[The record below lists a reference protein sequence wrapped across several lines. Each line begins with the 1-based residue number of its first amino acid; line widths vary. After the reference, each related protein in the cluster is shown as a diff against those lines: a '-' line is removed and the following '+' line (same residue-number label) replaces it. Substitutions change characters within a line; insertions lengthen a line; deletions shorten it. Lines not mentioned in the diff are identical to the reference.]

1 LADNGENIE
10 VSTGQPPAGKTTE
23 KPVSEKSEKA
33 NDQSAEDFFKSML
46 GDLPLPNTLEKYS
59 SSNTI
64 ITLSAISPF
73 EVNNPDLT
81 YRLTGTGSSIILQS
95 GGGAGPRKALTAY
108 ETSDNQIEYFID
120 NVNIQTIIMPTTRT
134 RTSNATMIDFEV
146 TEPYSMGLFY
156 QTLQV
161 AVKDANGDDSAY
173 NRAPFLL
180 SIKFVGYDDD
190 GKVIPTGEVRHFPIK
205 LINSS
210 LRVDQGGSHY
220 AIQAVA
226 WNETALTDEI
236 QTVKTDVVLNGDN
249 MLTLLQTGA
258 QSLST
263 VLNER
268 LLDQK
273 DKKQIKTPDQYVFLF
288 PKELASI
295 SALSSEDGAPVSED
309 EYMQKL
315 YESISGSEDKVPENF
330 DEFRSKILA
339 LSAGKKQTSTEAL
352 VKKQAESIGNANDI
366 GKAKITGSF
375 IDQGDVPFGLSKFTY
390 DKDKQVYRSDKLSIS
405 NAFKT
410 FTFAK
415 GTSIERI
422 IEELVLVSDYGKA
435 IADFTKEKS
444 DGEIPW
450 FRIDS
455 QVFINEDKEA
465 ATATGEHPKLYVY
478 RVYPY
483 YVDASIFKAPNAPA
497 VGLAA
502 REKRAVKE
510 YNYIYTG
517 LNKDIL
523 NFKIKLDNAYYKSLS
538 SDIGEGS
545 AAEKL
550 NAVDSAKSNE
560 SVKVTTA
567 EGVAGASAENG
578 TSQSKQND
586 AKDSGSSGGGRGTN
600 TTAVRIARDFHEAVV
615 NSNVDLITIEMEIIG
630 DPFFMADSGQGNYS
644 ALPNPLFKKS
654 LTIDNTPSHEQNEV
668 YMKLNFRT
676 PIDYNDSDDGL
687 MKYPGQTQPV
697 DSFSG
702 LYRIFTIDN
711 SINAGQFKQTLKA
724 IRILNQKDKSAPN
737 TENIIKAGGTSNSQ
751 NNEGSSFVGPPSRKG
766 AQ

>member
-1 LADNGENIE
+1 MADNGGNIE
-10 VSTGQPPAGKTTE
+10 VSTGTPPVEETTE
-23 KPVSEKSEKA
+23 KPTNESSGKDNS
-33 NDQSAEDFFKSML
+33 QTAEDFFKAML
-46 GDLPLPNTLEKYS
+46 GDLPLPNTLEKFS

-64 ITLSAISPF
+64 VTLSALSPF

-81 YRLTGTGSSIILQS
+81 YRIAGSGSSIVLQS
-95 GGGAGPRKALTAY
+95 GGGAGPKKALTAY
-108 ETSDNQIEYFID
+108 ETAEKQVEYFID
-120 NVNIQTIIMPTTRT
+120 NIEIRTIIMPTGRT
-134 RTSNATMIDFEV
+134 RTTNATTITFEV

-161 AVKDANGDDSAY
+161 AVKQANGDDSAY

-210 LRVDQGGSHY
+210 LTVDQGGSHY
-220 AIQAVA
+220 AVRAVA
-226 WNETALTDEI
+226 WNETALTDEV
-236 QTVKTDVVLNGDN
+236 QTVKTDTVLTGDN

-273 DKKQIKTPDQYVFLF
+273 DKKQIKSPDQYVFLF

-295 SALSSEDGAPVSED
+295 SALNAEAGAPVSED

-315 YESISGSEDKVPENF
+315 YESVSGAEDKVPENF
-330 DEFRSKILA
+330 DEFRNKILA
-339 LSAGKKQTSTEAL
+339 LTAGKKQTATEEA
-352 VKKQAESIGNANDI
+352 VKKQSESVDNANNI
-366 GKAKITGSF
+366 GRAKITGSF

-390 DKDKQVYRSDKLSIS
+390 DKDKKVYRSDKLSIS
-405 NAFKT
+405 NNFKT

-422 IEELVLVSDYGKA
+422 VEELVLVSDYGKA
-435 IADFTKEKS
+435 IAEFTKEKS

-450 FRIDS
+450 FRIDT
-455 QVFINEDKEA
+455 QVFLNEDAET

-483 YVDASIFKAPNAPA
+483 FVDASIFKAPNAPA
-497 VGLAA
+497 TGLDA
-502 REKRAVKE
+502 RSKRAVKE

-517 LNKDIL
+517 QNKDIL
-523 NFKIKLDNAYYKSLS
+523 NFEIKLDNAYYKSIS
-538 SDIGEGS
+538 ADIGEGS

-550 NAVDSAKSNE
+550 NAVDSAKENS
-560 SVKVTTA
+560 SVKVKTA
-567 EGVAGASAENG
+567 DGVAGVAADNGSA
-578 TSQSKQND
+578 QSLQSD
-586 AKDSGSSGGGRGTN
+586 AKDSGFSGGGRGSN

-615 NSNVDLITIEMEIIG
+615 NSDVDLLTIEMEIMG

-654 LTIDNTPSHEQNEV
+654 LTIDNTPAHEQNEV
-668 YMKLNFRT
+668 LMRLNFRT
-676 PIDYNDSDDGL
+676 PVDYNNGDTGDMEFPEKS
-687 MKYPGQTQPV
+687 QPV
-697 DSFSG
+697 ETFSG
-702 LYRIFTIDN
+702 LYRVLQVQNTI
-711 SINAGQFKQTLKA
+711 SAGQFKQNLRA
-724 IRILNQKDKSAPN
+724 IRILNQNETTAPN
-737 TENIIKAGGTSNSQ
+737 TENLIKEGDKSTSQ
-751 NNEGSSFVGPPSRKG
+751 NNEGANNVGAR
-766 AQ
+766 